1 MLTDSNA
8 KPLINDESLIFDTD
22 FDPTKKFYYRYDK
35 NGNYTGAVY
44 SNNQP
49 EESTEIQPVKPYVN
63 ADGHAV
69 EGITVGMTNPKWD
82 GEKWVEQIDPIKPSV
97 TQQLLM
103 QQSQQITLLQSMA
116 MQQNQSNVKLQ
127 ATNVQ
132 QTTQIKQ
139 LQQMFMLANQQ
150 QAVADKKGEH

>member
-1 MLTDSNA
+1 M
-8 KPLINDESLIFDTD
+8 
-22 FDPTKKFYYRYDK
+22 KFYLYDD
-35 NGNYTGAVY
+35 NGLFQEYVEADADK
-44 SNNQP
+44 QP
-49 EESTEIQPVKPYVN
+49 QNSTSMSFLTMQLN
-63 ADGHAV
+63 
-69 EGITVGMTNPKWD
+69 TVPKWT
-82 GEKWVEQIDPIKPSV
+82 GSTWIESGIPLKSYPATKEPTALQK
-97 TQQLLM
+97 LLM

-150 QAVADKKGEH
+150 QAVEKSKEVKAQ